1 MAKNLL
7 ELAREVLTIEAEGI
21 AHLAQKVDHSFVK
34 AVDLV
39 VRARGR
45 VIFTGVGK
53 SGIVARK
60 LVATFNSTGT
70 RALFL
75 HPVEAMHGD
84 LGMVSK
90 DDVVLALSNSGETQ
104 ELTIL
109 LPSLRRLGSPLIAFT
124 GRPNSTLGRASRV
137 VIDTG
142 VPREA
147 CPLGLAPTASTTA
160 MLAMGDALAVALL
173 TKQGFQ
179 ASDFQRVHP
188 GGNLGARLS
197 LAIREVMLT
206 GDKIP
211 QSRPEDPL
219 AAAIREMGA
228 KNLGATL
235 VVDHR
240 NILTGIITDGDLRRA
255 LEKFGQIVER
265 PAREIM
271 TPKPQAVGPETLASQ
286 ALELM
291 EQKAIMV
298 LPVVDKEKKVLGIL
312 HLHDLLGRGEFKFT
326 AQCESVANVD

>member
-1 MAKNLL
+1 MSRNLL

-21 AHLAQKVDHSFVK
+21 AHLVQKLDQSFLE
-34 AVDLV
+34 AVDLIF
-39 VRARGR
+39 RSKGR
-45 VIFTGVGK
+45 VILTGVGK

-84 LGMVSK
+84 LGMVAR

-109 LPSLRRLGSPLIAFT
+109 LPSLKRLGAPLIAFT
-124 GRPNSTLGRASRV
+124 GRPNSTLGRASQV

-173 TKQGFQ
+173 SKRGFQ
-179 ASDFQRVHP
+179 ASDFRRYHP
-188 GGNLGARLS
+188 GGNLGARLA
-197 LAIREVMLT
+197 LAIQEVMLT
-206 GDKIP
+206 GDRIP
-211 QSRPEDPL
+211 RSRPEDPMSQV
-219 AAAIREMGA
+219 IREMGA
-228 KNLGATL
+228 KSLGATL
-235 VVDHR
+235 IVDNQDR
-240 NILTGIITDGDLRRA
+240 LMGIITDGDLRRA
-255 LEKFGQIVER
+255 LESHGEILTKK
-265 PAREIM
+265 ARELM
-271 TPKPQAVGPETLASQ
+271 TVKPITVTPQTLASQ

-291 EQKAIMV
+291 ERRAIMV
-298 LPVVDKEKKVLGIL
+298 LPVVNQVGGVLGIV

-326 AQCESVANVD
+326 A

>member
-1 MAKNLL
+1 VSKSIL

-21 AHLAQKVDHSFVK
+21 AQLVQKLDKSFVK

-39 VRARGR
+39 FRARGR
-45 VIFTGVGK
+45 VILTGVGK

-70 RALFL
+70 PALFL

-109 LPSLRRLGSPLIAFT
+109 LPSLKRLGSPLIAFT
-124 GRPNSTLGRASRV
+124 GRPNSTLGRASLV

-160 MLAMGDALAVALL
+160 MLAMGDALAVVLL
-173 TKQGFQ
+173 TKRGFQ
-179 ASDFQRVHP
+179 ASDFQRFHP
-188 GGNLGARLS
+188 GGSLGAYLS

-206 GDKIP
+206 GDSIP
-211 QSRPEDPL
+211 RSRPEEPL
-219 AAAIREMGA
+219 TQAIREMGA
-228 KNLGATL
+228 KKLGTTL
-235 VVDHR
+235 VVDDGDV
-240 NILTGIITDGDLRRA
+240 LTGIVTDGDLRRA
-255 LEKFGQIVER
+255 LAAPGRILDRQVSEV
-265 PAREIM
+265 M
-271 TPKPQAVGPETLASQ
+271 TRHPQTVSPETLASQ

-298 LPVVDKEKKVLGIL
+298 LPVVDQEGKVQGIV

-326 AQCESVANVD
+326 C

>member
-1 MAKNLL
+1 MSKSVL

-21 AHLAQKVDHSFVK
+21 AHLVQKLDKSFVK

-39 VRARGR
+39 FKARGR
-45 VIFTGVGK
+45 VILTGVGK

-84 LGMVSK
+84 LGMVSR
-90 DDVVLALSNSGETQ
+90 DDVVLALSNGGETQ

-109 LPSLRRLGSPLIAFT
+109 LPSLKRLGSPLIAFT
-124 GRPNSTLGRASRV
+124 GRPNSTLGRASKV

-160 MLAMGDALAVALL
+160 MLAMGDALAVVLL
-173 TKQGFQ
+173 TKRGFQ
-179 ASDFQRVHP
+179 ASDFQRFHP
-188 GGNLGARLS
+188 GGSLGAYLS

-206 GDKIP
+206 GEGIP
-211 QSRPEDPL
+211 RSRPDEPL
-219 AAAIREMGA
+219 AQAIREMGA
-228 KNLGATL
+228 KKLGATL
-235 VVDHR
+235 VVDEGDV
-240 NILTGIITDGDLRRA
+240 LTGIITDGDLRRA
-255 LEKFGQIVER
+255 LATPGRILDRQVKEV
-265 PAREIM
+265 M
-271 TPKPQAVGPETLASQ
+271 TRHPQAVGPETLASQ

-291 EQKAIMV
+291 ERRAITV
-298 LPVVDKEKKVLGIL
+298 LPVVDEDKKVLGIV

-326 AQCESVANVD
+326 V

>member
-1 MAKNLL
+1 VAKNLL

-21 AHLAQKVDHSFVK
+21 AHLVQKLDQSFLK
-34 AVDLV
+34 AVDLIY
-39 VRARGR
+39 RAQGR
-45 VIFTGVGK
+45 VILTGVGK

-60 LVATFNSTGT
+60 LVATFNSTGS

-84 LGMVSK
+84 LGMVSR
-90 DDVVLALSNSGETQ
+90 DDVVVALSNSGETQ

-109 LPSLRRLGSPLIAFT
+109 LPSLERLGAPLIAFT
-124 GRPNSTLGRASRV
+124 GRPNSTLGRASKV
-137 VIDTG
+137 TIDTG

-173 TKQGFQ
+173 TKRGFQ
-179 ASDFQRVHP
+179 ASDFRRFHP
-188 GGNLGARLS
+188 GGSLGQHLS

-206 GDKIP
+206 GDRIP
-211 QSRPEDPL
+211 RTRPEDSL
-219 AAAIREMGA
+219 AEAIREMGA
-228 KNLGATL
+228 KGLGTTL
-235 VVDHR
+235 VMD
-240 NILTGIITDGDLRRA
+240 NQDLLIGIITDGDLRRA
-255 LEKFGQIVER
+255 LEKFDRLGDK

-271 TPKPQAVGPETLASQ
+271 TPKPYAVGPETLASQ

-291 EQKAIMV
+291 EHKAIMV
-298 LPVVDKEKKVLGIL
+298 LPVVDDGGHVLGIV

-326 AQCESVANVD
+326 A

>member
-1 MAKNLL
+1 VAKNLL

-21 AHLAQKVDHSFVK
+21 AHLVKKLDKSFLK
-34 AVDLV
+34 AVELIF
-39 VRARGR
+39 RAPGR
-45 VIFTGVGK
+45 VIVTGVGK

-60 LVATFNSTGT
+60 IVATFNSTGT

-84 LGMVSK
+84 LGMVSR

-104 ELTIL
+104 ELNIL
-109 LPSLRRLGSPLIAFT
+109 LPSLMRLGAPLVTFT
-124 GRPNSTLGRASRV
+124 GRPSSTLGRASLV

-173 TKQGFQ
+173 TKRGFQ
-179 ASDFQRVHP
+179 ASDFQRFHP
-188 GGNLGARLS
+188 GGSLGQRLA

-211 QSRPEDPL
+211 HSQPEEPL
-219 AAAIREMGA
+219 AEVVREMGA
-228 KNLGATL
+228 KRLGATL
-235 VVDHR
+235 VVDR
-240 NILTGIITDGDLRRA
+240 QGVLLGIVTDGDLRRA
-255 LEKFGQIVER
+255 LAEFGR
-265 PAREIM
+265 LRGKTARELM
-271 TPKPQAVGPETLASQ
+271 TAKPHAVGPGTLASQ

-298 LPVVDKEKKVLGIL
+298 LPVIDDQGRVMGIV

-326 AQCESVANVD
+326 A

>member
-1 MAKNLL
+1 MSKKLL
-7 ELAREVLTIEAEGI
+7 DLAREVLTIEAEGL
-21 AHLAQKVDHSFVK
+21 AHLVQKLDQSFVK
-34 AVDLV
+34 AVDLIF
-39 VRARGR
+39 RAKGR
-45 VIFTGVGK
+45 VILAGVGK

-90 DDVVLALSNSGETQ
+90 DDVILVLSNSGETQ

-109 LPSLRRLGSPLIAFT
+109 LPSLRRLGSPLISFT
-124 GRPNSTLGRASRV
+124 GRPNSTLGRASLV

-160 MLAMGDALAVALL
+160 MLAMGDALAVVLL
-173 TKQGFQ
+173 TKRGFQ
-179 ASDFQRVHP
+179 ASDFQRFHP
-188 GGNLGARLS
+188 GGSLGERLN

-206 GDKIP
+206 GDQIP
-211 QSRPEDPL
+211 RSHPEEPL

-228 KNLGATL
+228 KKLGATL
-235 VVDHR
+235 VVDR
-240 NILTGIITDGDLRRA
+240 EDKLAGIVTDGDLRRA
-255 LEKFGQIVER
+255 LGQFAQVLER
-265 PAREIM
+265 PVQEVM
-271 TPKPQAVGPETLASQ
+271 TADPLAVGPETLASQ

-298 LPVVDKEKKVLGIL
+298 LPVVDDDRKVVGIV

-326 AQCESVANVD
+326 V

>member
-1 MAKNLL
+1 VSKGLL

-21 AHLAQKVDHSFVK
+21 AHLVQKLDQSFVK

-39 VRARGR
+39 FRARGR
-45 VIFTGVGK
+45 VILTGVGK

-109 LPSLRRLGSPLIAFT
+109 LPSLRRLGSPLITFT

-160 MLAMGDALAVALL
+160 MLAMGDALAVVLL
-173 TKQGFQ
+173 TKRGFQ
-179 ASDFQRVHP
+179 ASDFQRFHP
-188 GGNLGARLS
+188 GGSLGARLN

-206 GDKIP
+206 GEKIP
-211 QSRPEDPL
+211 RSRLEEPL
-219 AAAIREMGA
+219 AQAIREMGA
-228 KNLGATL
+228 KNLGTTL
-235 VVDHR
+235 VVDHQD
-240 NILTGIITDGDLRRA
+240 ILIGIITDGDLRRA
-255 LEKFGQIVER
+255 LAKPGQILEKPVGEV
-265 PAREIM
+265 M
-271 TPKPQAVGPETLASQ
+271 TSNPQAVGPETLASQ

-298 LPVVDKEKKVLGIL
+298 LPVVDQQGRVQGIV

-326 AQCESVANVD
+326 A

>member
-1 MAKNLL
+1 L
-7 ELAREVLTIEAEGI
+7 ELAREVLTIEAEGL
-21 AHLAQKVDHSFVK
+21 AHLAQKVDQSFVK
-34 AVDLV
+34 AVELIF
-39 VRARGR
+39 RAKGR
-45 VIFTGVGK
+45 VILTGVGK

-84 LGMVSK
+84 LGMVSR
-90 DDVVLALSNSGETQ
+90 DDVVLVLSNSGETQ

-109 LPSLRRLGSPLIAFT
+109 LPSLKRLGSPLIAFT
-124 GRPNSTLGRASRV
+124 GRSNSTLGRASKV

-173 TKQGFQ
+173 TKRGFQ
-179 ASDFQRVHP
+179 ASDFQRFHP
-188 GGNLGARLS
+188 GGSLGARLN

-206 GDKIP
+206 GGQIP
-211 QSRPEDPL
+211 RSRPEEAMAL
-219 AAAIREMGA
+219 AIREMGA
-228 KNLGATL
+228 KKLGATL
-235 VVDHR
+235 VVDGQD
-240 NILTGIITDGDLRRA
+240 ILVGIVTDGDLRRA
-255 LEKFGQIVER
+255 LAKTGQIMEKPV
-265 PAREIM
+265 REVM
-271 TPKPQAVGPETLASQ
+271 TRDPLAVGPATLASQ

-298 LPVVDKEKKVLGIL
+298 LPVVDEAGKVLGIV

-326 AQCESVANVD
+326 A

>member
-1 MAKNLL
+1 VSKNLL
-7 ELAREVLTIEAEGI
+7 DLAREVLAIEAEGI
-21 AHLAQKVDHSFVK
+21 THLIQKLDQSFVK
-34 AVDLV
+34 AVDLLF
-39 VRARGR
+39 RARGR
-45 VIFTGVGK
+45 AIFAGVGK

-70 RALFL
+70 RAVFL

-109 LPSLRRLGSPLIAFT
+109 LPSLKRLGSPLIAFT
-124 GRPNSTLGRASRV
+124 GRPHSTLGRASRV

-173 TKQGFQ
+173 TKRGFQ

-188 GGNLGARLS
+188 GGSLGPRLS

-206 GDKIP
+206 GDQIP
-211 QSRPEDPL
+211 LSGPEDTL
-219 AAAIREMGA
+219 ALAIREMGA

-235 VVDHR
+235 VVDHQR
-240 NILTGIITDGDLRRA
+240 RLTGIVTDGDLRRA
-255 LEKFGQIVER
+255 LAKFGHILAEPVKK
-265 PAREIM
+265 IM
-271 TPKPQAVGPETLASQ
+271 TRKPHAVSPEMLASR

-291 EQKAIMV
+291 ERQAIMV
-298 LPVVDKEKKVLGIL
+298 LPVVDEQGKVLGIV
-312 HLHDLLGRGEFKFT
+312 HLHDLLGRGEFKFM
-326 AQCESVANVD
+326 S

>member
-1 MAKNLL
+1 VSKNLL

-21 AHLAQKVDHSFVK
+21 AHLVQKLDRSFVK

-39 VRARGR
+39 FRAKGR
-45 VIFTGVGK
+45 VILTGVGK

-90 DDVVLALSNSGETQ
+90 DDVILVLSNSGETK

-109 LPSLRRLGSPLIAFT
+109 LPSLKRLGSPLITFT
-124 GRPNSTLGRASRV
+124 GRPNSTLGRASKV
-137 VIDTG
+137 AIDTG

-160 MLAMGDALAVALL
+160 MLAMGDALAVVLL
-173 TKQGFQ
+173 TKRGFQ
-179 ASDFQRVHP
+179 ASDFQRFHP
-188 GGNLGARLS
+188 GGSLGARLN

-206 GDKIP
+206 GDQIP
-211 QSRPEDPL
+211 RSGPEEPL
-219 AAAIREMGA
+219 ALAVREMGA

-235 VVDHR
+235 VVDQED
-240 NILTGIITDGDLRRA
+240 ILTGIITDGDLRRA
-255 LEKFGQIVER
+255 LAQFGQVLER
-265 PAREIM
+265 TVQEVMTAKPLAVSPA
-271 TPKPQAVGPETLASQ
+271 TLASK

-298 LPVVDKEKKVLGIL
+298 LPVVDEEGKILGIV

-326 AQCESVANVD
+326 A

>member
-1 MAKNLL
+1 MSKKLL
-7 ELAREVLTIEAEGI
+7 DLAREVLTIEAEGL
-21 AHLAQKVDHSFVK
+21 AHLVQKLDQSFVK
-34 AVDLV
+34 AVDLIF
-39 VRARGR
+39 RAEGR
-45 VIFTGVGK
+45 VILAGVGK

-109 LPSLRRLGSPLIAFT
+109 LPSLQRLGSPLISFT
-124 GRPNSTLGRASRV
+124 GRPNSTLGRASLV

-160 MLAMGDALAVALL
+160 MLAMGDALAVVLL
-173 TKQGFQ
+173 TKRGFQ
-179 ASDFQRVHP
+179 ASDFQRFHP
-188 GGNLGARLS
+188 GGSLGERLN

-206 GDKIP
+206 GGLIP
-211 QSRPEDPL
+211 RSRPEDAL
-219 AAAIREMGA
+219 VAAIREMGA
-228 KNLGATL
+228 KKLGATL
-235 VVDHR
+235 VVDR
-240 NILTGIITDGDLRRA
+240 EDKLTGIVTDGDLRRA
-255 LEKFGQIVER
+255 LGQFGQVLER
-265 PAREIM
+265 PVKEVM
-271 TPKPQAVGPETLASQ
+271 TADPLAVGPETLASQ

-291 EQKAIMV
+291 EKKAITV
-298 LPVVDKEKKVLGIL
+298 LPVVDDDRKVVGIV

-326 AQCESVANVD
+326 V

>member
-7 ELAREVLTIEAEGI
+7 DLAREVLTIEAEGI
-21 AHLAQKVDHSFVK
+21 AHLVKKLDQSFVQ
-34 AVDLV
+34 AVNLIH
-39 VRARGR
+39 RARGR
-45 VIFTGVGK
+45 VILTGVGK

-84 LGMVSK
+84 LGMVSR
-90 DDVVLALSNSGETQ
+90 DDAVLALSNSGETQ

-109 LPSLRRLGSPLIAFT
+109 LPSLERLGCPLIVFT
-124 GRPNSTLGRASRV
+124 GRPTSTLGRAGRV

-173 TKQGFQ
+173 TKRGYK
-179 ASDFQRVHP
+179 ASDFQLVHP
-188 GGNLGARLS
+188 GGSLGARLS

-206 GDKIP
+206 GDSIP
-211 QSRPEDPL
+211 RSRPDEPL
-219 AAAIREMGA
+219 TQAIREMGA
-228 KNLGATL
+228 KKLGTTL
-235 VVDHR
+235 VVDDE
-240 NILTGIITDGDLRRA
+240 NVLTGIITDGDLRRA
-255 LEKFGQIVER
+255 LAKSGPILDRQVSEV
-265 PAREIM
+265 M
-271 TPKPQAVGPETLASQ
+271 TRQPQAVSPDTLASQ

-298 LPVVDKEKKVLGIL
+298 LPVVDQEGKVQGIV

-326 AQCESVANVD
+326 C

>member
-1 MAKNLL
+1 MSRNLL

-21 AHLAQKVDHSFVK
+21 AHLVQKLDQSFLK
-34 AVDLV
+34 AVDLIY
-39 VRARGR
+39 RAKGR
-45 VIFTGVGK
+45 VILTGVGK

-84 LGMVSK
+84 LGMVGR

-109 LPSLRRLGSPLIAFT
+109 LPSLKRLGAPLIAFT
-124 GRPNSTLGRASRV
+124 GRPNSTLGRACQV

-173 TKQGFQ
+173 SKRGFQ
-179 ASDFQRVHP
+179 ASDFRRFHP
-188 GGNLGARLS
+188 GGNLGARLA
-197 LAIREVMLT
+197 LAISEVMLT
-206 GDKIP
+206 GTRIP
-211 QSRPEDPL
+211 RSRPEDPMSQVL
-219 AAAIREMGA
+219 REMGA
-228 KNLGATL
+228 KSLGTTL
-235 VVDHR
+235 VVDSQDR
-240 NILTGIITDGDLRRA
+240 LLGIITDGDLRRA
-255 LEKFGQIVER
+255 LEAHGDLRHKKARDLMTVR
-265 PAREIM
+265 PITV
-271 TPKPQAVGPETLASQ
+271 TPQTLASQ

-291 EQKAIMV
+291 ERRAIMV
-298 LPVVDKEKKVLGIL
+298 LPVTDPEGRVLGIV

-326 AQCESVANVD
+326 T

>member
-1 MAKNLL
+1 MSRNLL

-21 AHLAQKVDHSFVK
+21 AHLVQKLDKSFVR
-34 AVDLV
+34 AVDLIFG
-39 VRARGR
+39 ARGR
-45 VIFTGVGK
+45 VILTGVGK

-109 LPSLRRLGSPLIAFT
+109 LPSLKRLGSPLITFT
-124 GRPNSTLGRASRV
+124 GKPGSTLGRASKV

-160 MLAMGDALAVALL
+160 MLAMGDALAVVLL
-173 TKQGFQ
+173 TKRGFK
-179 ASDFQRVHP
+179 ASDFQRFHP
-188 GGNLGARLS
+188 GGRLGARLS
-197 LAIREVMLT
+197 LAIREVMLS
-206 GDKIP
+206 GDGLP
-211 QSRPEDPL
+211 LCRPETPL
-219 AAAIREMGA
+219 SLVLQEMGA
-228 KNLGATL
+228 KNLGAIL
-235 VVDHR
+235 VVERGDVL
-240 NILTGIITDGDLRRA
+240 IGIITDGDLRRA
-255 LEKFGQIVER
+255 LVKFGQILDR
-265 PAREIM
+265 AAQEIM
-271 TPKPQAVGPETLASQ
+271 TRHPQAVSPETLASQ
-286 ALELM
+286 ALTLM

-298 LPVVDKEKKVLGIL
+298 LPVVNKDGKVLGIV

-326 AQCESVANVD
+326 D

>member
-1 MAKNLL
+1 
-7 ELAREVLTIEAEGI
+7 
-21 AHLAQKVDHSFVK
+21 
-34 AVDLV
+34 
-39 VRARGR
+39 
-45 VIFTGVGK
+45 VGK

-84 LGMVSK
+84 LGMVSR
-90 DDVVLALSNSGETQ
+90 DDVVLVLSNSGETQ

-109 LPSLRRLGSPLIAFT
+109 LPSLERLGSPLIAFT
-124 GRPNSTLGRASRV
+124 GRPNSTLGRASKV

-160 MLAMGDALAVALL
+160 MLAMGDALAVVLL
-173 TKQGFQ
+173 TKRGFQ
-179 ASDFQRVHP
+179 ASDFQRFHP
-188 GGNLGARLS
+188 GGSLGERLN

-206 GDKIP
+206 GEKIP
-211 QSRPEDPL
+211 RCRPDEPL
-219 AAAIREMGA
+219 ALAIREMEA
-228 KNLGATL
+228 KKLGTTL
-235 VVDHR
+235 VVDQR
-240 NILTGIITDGDLRRA
+240 DILAGIVTDGDLRRA
-255 LEKFGQIVER
+255 LGQFGQILER
-265 PAREIM
+265 KVREVM
-271 TPKPQAVGPETLASQ
+271 TANPQAVGPEALASQ

-298 LPVVDKEKKVLGIL
+298 LPVVDEEGKVLGIV

-326 AQCESVANVD
+326 A